1 MGAGGPRQQQRAPLG
16 RNLHHR
22 HRRELHEATEKQLQI
37 SPGICSDVR
46 AASTGVMRSELR
58 PQRVVTRDP
67 QERLRY
73 GCASTQNVHTRTVIC
88 LLGSVSERLC
98 ALDVSIPNGCDFIGS
113 DCVNAK
119 IHLERLH

>member
-1 MGAGGPRQQQRAPLG
+1 M
-16 RNLHHR
+16 
-22 HRRELHEATEKQLQI
+22 EKQLQI

-58 PQRVVTRDP
+58 PQRTVTRDP

-98 ALDVSIPNGCDFIGS
+98 AIDVSILDGCDFIAS
-113 DCVNAK
+113 DCVKAK